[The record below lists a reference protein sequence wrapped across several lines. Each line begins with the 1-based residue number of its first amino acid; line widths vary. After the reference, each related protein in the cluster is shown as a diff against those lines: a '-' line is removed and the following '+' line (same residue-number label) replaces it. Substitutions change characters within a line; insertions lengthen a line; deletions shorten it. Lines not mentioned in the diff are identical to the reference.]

1 MTTPSTKPP
10 STSTTSTTSAPS
22 SPSAALATTLDERP
36 GGRSFLRRRFR
47 KEGPRT
53 EGPRRRRLPFDLRK
67 ALFIL
72 PNAFTVASIFCGFY
86 SIMMATS
93 HGAIAGVTE
102 GLPPGEAFDRAGIA
116 LFFAAF
122 FDAFDGRIARLT
134 RTQSD
139 FGMQM
144 DSLADVI
151 SFGVAPAV
159 LVYNWALAP
168 LGLPGLIVSF
178 AFCAC
183 GTIRLARFNVL
194 AMRGVGSSKYFM
206 GLPIPGASSMLISVI
221 IAQSYNLGTT
231 VEKTGSVTVLVV
243 ILSYLMVSRIRFR
256 TFKDFRP
263 RMKTLPILAAVLIA
277 LVVAVLILKARLA
290 LVFAVGG
297 YVALG
302 LVEEVVF
309 FKKRRHIELNEAEA
323 LAQQAAGTAA
333 VVDEP
338 KPAGA

>member
-1 MTTPSTKPP
+1 MSGP
-10 STSTTSTTSAPS
+10 APAADAES
-22 SPSAALATTLDERP
+22 SRP
-36 GGRSFLRRRFR
+36 RSRWRILRRRHPDR
-47 KEGPRT
+47 
-53 EGPRRRRLPFDLRK
+53 PRRKLPFDLRK

-72 PNAFTVASIFCGFY
+72 PNAFTLASIFCGFY
-86 SIMMATS
+86 SIMLSTS
-93 HGAIAGVTE
+93 
-102 GLPPGEAFDRAGIA
+102 GLGPEVFDQAGIA

-159 LVYNWALAP
+159 LVYNWALNDLHL
-168 LGLPGLIVSF
+168 LGLVISF
-178 AFCAC
+178 GFCAC
-183 GTIRLARFNVL
+183 GAIRLARFNVL
-194 AMRGVGSSKYFM
+194 AMCGVGSSKYFI
-206 GLPIPGASSMLISVI
+206 GLPIPGASTMLISI
-221 IAQSYNLGTT
+221 IITQSHGLGTE
-231 VEKTGSVTVLVV
+231 VEKKGAVAILVV

-263 RMKTLPILAAVLIA
+263 RMRTLPIVLAIVVA

-309 FKKRRHIELNEAEA
+309 FKKRRLADAADNAA
-323 LAQQAAGTAA
+323 DKPAAPPLAQGDAADAA
-333 VVDEP
+333 TVA
-338 KPAGA
+338 KS

>member
-1 MTTPSTKPP
+1 VTTD
-10 STSTTSTTSAPS
+10 
-22 SPSAALATTLDERP
+22 PSAAPAAAEVDDGSRP
-36 GGRSFLRRRFR
+36 RSRWRFLRRRKDR
-47 KEGPRT
+47 RLKTG
-53 EGPRRRRLPFDLRK
+53 RRRLPFDLKK

-86 SIMMATS
+86 SIMLSTS
-93 HGAIAGVTE
+93 KTGA
-102 GLPPGEAFDRAGIA
+102 EAFDHAGIA

-159 LVYNWALAP
+159 LVFNWALEP
-168 LGLPGLIVSF
+168 LGLTGLIISF

-183 GTIRLARFNVL
+183 GAIRLARFNVL
-194 AMRGVGSSKYFM
+194 AMRGVGSSKYFI

-221 IAQSYNLGTT
+221 IAQSHNLGTE
-231 VEKTGSVTVLVV
+231 VEKTSAVAVLVV

-263 RMKTLPILAAVLIA
+263 RMKTLPLTLAVIAA
-277 LVVAVLILKARLA
+277 LVVAVLFLKARLA

-309 FKKRRHIELNEAEA
+309 FKKRRLIDIAEREAS
-323 LAQQAAGTAA
+323 QAAAA
-333 VVDEP
+333 AAAAAAP
-338 KPAGA
+338 PAPSAQH

>member
-1 MTTPSTKPP
+1 MTETPPP
-10 STSTTSTTSAPS
+10 DASPFSAVGPHGDG
-22 SPSAALATTLDERP
+22 LLDEGSRP
-36 GGRSFLRRRFR
+36 RSRWRFLRRR
-47 KEGPRT
+47 KEPKKKKT
-53 EGPRRRRLPFDLRK
+53 RRRLPFDLRK

-86 SIMMATS
+86 SIMLSTS
-93 HGAIAGVTE
+93 NAG
-102 GLPPGEAFDRAGIA
+102 PEAFDHAGIA

-144 DSLADVI
+144 DSLADVM
-151 SFGVAPAV
+151 SFGLAPAV
-159 LVYNWALAP
+159 LVYNWALQP
-168 LGLPGLIVSF
+168 LGLTGLVVSF

-183 GTIRLARFNVL
+183 GAIRLARFNVL
-194 AMRGVGSSKYFM
+194 AMRGVGSSKYFT

-221 IAQSYNLGTT
+221 IAQSHNLGTE
-231 VEKTGSVTVLVV
+231 VEKTTAVAVLVV

-263 RMKTLPILAAVLIA
+263 RMKTLPILLAIVVA

-309 FKKRRHIELNEAEA
+309 FKKRRQIERDEK
-323 LAQQAAGTAA
+323 AAAA
-333 VVDEP
+333 AT
-338 KPAGA
+338 PAAPTPAAASTT

>member
-1 MTTPSTKPP
+1 MTDTDGIADGARRPS
-10 STSTTSTTSAPS
+10 
-22 SPSAALATTLDERP
+22 
-36 GGRSFLRRRFR
+36 RRFR
-47 KEGPRT
+47 FWRSRPKKVKDLG
-53 EGPRRRRLPFDLRK
+53 RRLRTRFDLKK

-72 PNAFTVASIFCGFY
+72 PNAFTVASIFCGFLA
-86 SIMMATS
+86 IMLATHANLAPEAAEIQGDGLFDGLLS
-93 HGAIAGVTE
+93 ARGAA
-102 GLPPGEAFDRAGIA
+102 AFDRAGIC

-139 FGMQM
+139 FGVQM

-151 SFGVAPAV
+151 SFGVAPGII
-159 LVYNWALAP
+159 VYNWALYP
-168 LGLPGLIVSF
+168 LGTAGLVASF
-178 AFCAC
+178 GFCAC

-194 AMRGVGSSKYFM
+194 AARGLGSSKYFV

-221 IAQSYNLGTT
+221 MAQSWGLGTG
-231 VEKTGSVTVLVV
+231 VEQHTSVLILVV

-263 RMKTLPILAAVLIA
+263 RMRTLPVILAVVVA
-277 LVVAVLILKARLA
+277 LVVGVALFKARLA

-309 FKKRRHIELNEAEA
+309 FKKRRAADA
-323 LAQQAAGTAA
+323 LAVGDGP
-333 VVDEP
+333 V
-338 KPAGA
+338 

>member
-1 MTTPSTKPP
+1 MTDP
-10 STSTTSTTSAPS
+10 ANAAE
-22 SPSAALATTLDERP
+22 SAADIAAVKDADGLIDEGSRQ
-36 GGRSFLRRRFR
+36 RSRWRFLRRRK
-47 KEGPRT
+47 KERR
-53 EGPRRRRLPFDLRK
+53 PRRKLPFDLKK

-86 SIMMATS
+86 SIMLSTS
-93 HGAIAGVTE
+93 KLG
-102 GLPPGEAFDRAGIA
+102 PEAFDHAGIA

-159 LVYNWALAP
+159 LVYNWGLEPMGLA
-168 LGLPGLIVSF
+168 GLVISF

-183 GTIRLARFNVL
+183 GAIRLARFNVL
-194 AMRGVGSSKYFM
+194 AMRGVGSSKYFI

-221 IAQSYNLGTT
+221 IAQSHNLGTE
-231 VEKTGSVTVLVV
+231 VEKTGSVALLVV

-263 RMKTLPILAAVLIA
+263 RMKTLPVVLAIVTA

-309 FKKRRHIELNEAEA
+309 FKKRRIIDSAEREEAK
-323 LAQQAAGTAA
+323 LAAANAA
-333 VVDEP
+333 P
-338 KPAGA
+338 PPAST

>member
-1 MTTPSTKPP
+1 MTDGPALNEASE
-10 STSTTSTTSAPS
+10 
-22 SPSAALATTLDERP
+22 AAAGAGGVDEGSRP
-36 GGRSFLRRRFR
+36 RSRFRFLRRRR
-47 KEGPRT
+47 PRG
-53 EGPRRRRLPFDLRK
+53 ERRRRLPFDLRR

-86 SIMMATS
+86 SIILSTS
-93 HGAIAGVTE
+93 NGGPA
-102 GLPPGEAFDRAGIA
+102 AFDQAGIA

-144 DSLADVI
+144 DSLADAM
-151 SFGVAPAV
+151 SFGLAPAV
-159 LVYNWALAP
+159 LVYEWALKP
-168 LGLPGLIVSF
+168 LGLTGVIISF
-178 AFCAC
+178 GFCAC
-183 GTIRLARFNVL
+183 GVIRLARFNVL

-206 GLPIPGASSMLISVI
+206 GLPIPGASSMLVSVI
-221 IAQSYNLGTT
+221 VAQSHNLGTT
-231 VEKTGSVTVLVV
+231 VEKTGAVAALVV

-263 RMKTLPILAAVLIA
+263 RMKTLPLLLAILLGV
-277 LVVAVLILKARLA
+277 VVAVLLLKARLA

-297 YVALG
+297 YVSLG

-309 FKKRRHIELNEAEA
+309 FKKRRLQDLEVKRQTDAAAAA
-323 LAQQAAGTAA
+323 LASPPPTPPA
-333 VVDEP
+333 E
-338 KPAGA
+338 KPAPA